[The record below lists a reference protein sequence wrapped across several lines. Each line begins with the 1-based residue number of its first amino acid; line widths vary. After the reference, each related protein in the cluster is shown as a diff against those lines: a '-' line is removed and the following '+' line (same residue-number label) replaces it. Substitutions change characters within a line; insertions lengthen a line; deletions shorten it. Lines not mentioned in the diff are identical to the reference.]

1 MIALH
6 KGAGSFKDET
16 YDERVANHFE
26 DLLFVLNMVDVLALD
41 DIVLLHGFESKPL
54 GLVLLQ
60 TCQLHIS
67 KGT

>member
-1 MIALH
+1 M
-6 KGAGSFKDET
+6 
-16 YDERVANHFE
+16 ANHFE
-26 DLLFVLNMVDVLALD
+26 DLLFVLNMVDMLALD